1 MTYEYKNITYFLRN
15 LEDIMIVN
23 GLFSFSSDLRD
34 FRKVVVPK
42 ILPHLKEFETN
53 IKHSSSIT
61 DEEILDVFVE
71 DCETNI
77 DRNIQ
82 NVLFESKFIEQS
94 YDKDMT
100 KTLKNIVKDL
110 TIDSDFNTNFLMSR
124 YIISS
129 MYVRRNIHQY
139 TPVLK

>member
-23 GLFSFSSDLRD
+23 RLFSFSSDLRD
-34 FRKVVVPK
+34 FRKRVVPK
-42 ILPHLKEFETN
+42 LLPHLKEFETN
-53 IKHSSSIT
+53 IKHSSSIM

-100 KTLKNIVKDL
+100 KRLKNIVKDL
-110 TIDSDFNTNFLMSR
+110 TIDSDFNTNFSMSR

-129 MYVRRNIHQY
+129 MYVRRNIFQY
-139 TPVLK
+139 I